1 MIELNKNQKII
12 LITLLAVILLVIIYY
27 IWKITQESQ
36 EELIQISQETEI
48 EQLQEPIETTATE
61 IIVHIAGAVEND
73 GIQKL
78 PENSR
83 VSDAIDAAG
92 GLTSDANTKNVNL
105 AQKIFDGQK
114 IYIPN
119 ITEDEDEIEL
129 FEKNNSENDTIETTN
144 IFSSKNGLVNINT
157 ATQTELETLPGIGP
171 STASKIINY
180 RNTNGKF
187 RTIEDI
193 QNVSGVGVSK
203 YAQIED
209 KITV

>member
-12 LITLLAVILLVIIYY
+12 LISILVVIILVIVYY
-27 IWKITQESQ
+27 IWQTTQNSDTEFLETSQ
-36 EELIQISQETEI
+36 EIEI
-48 EQLQEPIETTATE
+48 EKKEEIIVETKPVE

-83 VSDAIDAAG
+83 VADAIDAAG

-105 AQKIFDGQK
+105 AQKLVDGQK

-119 ITEDEDEIEL
+119 MAEDEEDIEIFNNQTSAIETVEM
-129 FEKNNSENDTIETTN
+129 FSNNS
-144 IFSSKNGLVNINT
+144 GLVNINT
-157 ATQTELETLPGIGP
+157 ASQTELETLPGIGP
-171 STASKIINY
+171 STANKIISY
-180 RNTNGKF
+180 RNANGKF
-187 RTIEDI
+187 KSIEDI
-193 QNVSGVGVSK
+193 QNVSGIGDNK

>member
-12 LITLLAVILLVIIYY
+12 LIAILAVILSVIIYY
-27 IWKITQESQ
+27 IWQSSQ
-36 EELIQISQETEI
+36 NTEEELLEISQDIKIEKETEEI
-48 EQLQEPIETTATE
+48 VPTTPVE

-83 VSDAIDAAG
+83 VADAIEAAG

-105 AQKIFDGQK
+105 AQKIVDGQK

-119 ITEDEDEIEL
+119 NAEDEEDIEIIE
-129 FEKNNSENDTIETTN
+129 NSTPQVETTD
-144 IFSSKNGLVNINT
+144 IFSSGNGLVNINT

-171 STASKIINY
+171 STASKIISY

-187 RTIEDI
+187 KSIEDI
-193 QNVSGVGVSK
+193 QNVSGIGDSK